1 MPVFCNAVGFEFFF
15 KNERV
20 VIAVQVP
27 GGAAHHVGGSV
38 VDQGD
43 GLFDALV
50 LGAVNKGQGAVRR
63 GPGGVCA
70 VDFEGRGDAAAFID
84 RKPLSYKLMGI

>member
-1 MPVFCNAVGFEFFF
+1 MRWRVDTRTAALGHQGKGHACGLQVVPVFCDAVGFEFFF

-27 GGAAHHVGGSV
+27 SGGAHQAGGRV
-38 VDQGD
+38 VCQGG

-50 LGAVNKGQGAVRR
+50 LGAGFVTA
-63 GPGGVCA
+63 P
-70 VDFEGRGDAAAFID
+70 
-84 RKPLSYKLMGI
+84 P